1 MDRDPRVNEAPRD
14 GVCEL
19 PMRRLHATRSAG
31 VEPTAE
37 AEGVMDY
44 GEGERWNAALLN
56 LARAVGAEVT
66 LRIEN
71 VTRSDCTVVL
81 EKSDGQFFK
90 KMFSIET
97 LEDPSSRQFEVVIAE
112 AKAGL
117 GVMTEYRGFKYKLSN
132 RSALDL
138 TCDAEIWAT
147 DPNARGVGA
156 SPISRHTGVTPRDAE
171 RTARHWIDRQQV
183 KQIRT

>member
-1 MDRDPRVNEAPRD
+1 MDP
-14 GVCEL
+14 G
-19 PMRRLHATRSAG
+19 G
-31 VEPTAE
+31 
-37 AEGVMDY
+37 
-44 GEGERWNAALLN
+44 GERWNTALLN

-66 LRIEN
+66 LRIED
-71 VTRSDCTVVL
+71 VTPSDCTVVL
-81 EKSDGQFFK
+81 EQSDGQFFK
-90 KMFSIET
+90 KILVSIET

-147 DPNARGVGA
+147 DANGRGVGA

-171 RTARHWIDRQQV
+171 RTARLWIDRQLQA
-183 KQIRT
+183 RSR

>member
-1 MDRDPRVNEAPRD
+1 
-14 GVCEL
+14 
-19 PMRRLHATRSAG
+19 

-37 AEGVMDY
+37 EEGVIDP

-66 LRIEN
+66 PRIED
-71 VTRSDCTVVL
+71 VTPSDCTVVL
-81 EKSDGQFFK
+81 EKSDAQLFRK
-90 KMFSIET
+90 ILVPIET
-97 LEDPSSRQFEVVIAE
+97 LEDPSSRQFEIVIAE

-117 GVMTEYRGFKYKLSN
+117 GVMTEYRGFTYKLSN
-132 RSALDL
+132 RSDLDL

-147 DPNARGVGA
+147 GDARGVGA

-171 RTARHWIDRQQV
+171 RAARYWIDRQS
-183 KQIRT
+183 R

>member
-1 MDRDPRVNEAPRD
+1 
-14 GVCEL
+14 
-19 PMRRLHATRSAG
+19 

-37 AEGVMDY
+37 EAGVMDY
-44 GEGERWNAALLN
+44 GEGERWSAALLN

-66 LRIEN
+66 LRIAN
-71 VTRSDCTVVL
+71 VTHSDCTVVL

-90 KMFSIET
+90 KILVSIET

-147 DPNARGVGA
+147 DANGRGVGA

-171 RTARHWIDRQQV
+171 RAARHWIDRQQA
-183 KQIRT
+183 KQMRT

>member
-1 MDRDPRVNEAPRD
+1 
-14 GVCEL
+14 
-19 PMRRLHATRSAG
+19 
-31 VEPTAE
+31 
-37 AEGVMDY
+37 MDY

-56 LARAVGAEVT
+56 LARAVGTEVT
-66 LRIEN
+66 LRIED
-71 VTRSDCTVVL
+71 VTPSDCTVVL
-81 EKSDGQFFK
+81 EQSDGQLFRK
-90 KMFSIET
+90 ILVPIKT

-112 AKAGL
+112 AKAEL

-147 DPNARGVGA
+147 DANARGVGA

-171 RTARHWIDRQQV
+171 RAARHWIDRQQHDAG
-183 KQIRT
+183 RA